1 MSSCL
6 NLHMEKILGLQL
18 KQFAS
23 LGSQLEYWARVKPD
37 HPAFIYN
44 QRVQSYQDFNR
55 LANRYANFFNSQGFG
70 RGDVVALIMKNKPEF
85 LAIVAGLS
93 KIGVITSLIN
103 CELREEVLAYGINI
117 SEARAVILDADNQHF
132 YQTVQDRVRLKSP
145 GLIFL
150 ESTLPTLMSSCSD
163 ANPLIIP
170 AINSEDTLAYLF
182 TSGSKGK
189 RKAVPIVQKRWLA
202 VGHQVCLNCYMDE
215 KTIQYMC
222 LPLYLNGGFTFCFS
236 GMIASGSTMVIKNS
250 FSAQHFLSETRDVGA
265 NFFTGV
271 GEMFRYILAQ
281 PEASDDFS
289 NPLET
294 AITNGIQPDFI
305 DPFRRRFGLKH
316 MIEIYGTTENVGSF
330 INHHEIPG
338 MLGNLSL
345 NGIRQG
351 EVVHY
356 NLESLDPQRDNA
368 GWARKCQPG
377 ESGLLVC
384 EINELNPFHGYVK
397 DPLATD
403 AKVLRCL
410 FRENDAYINTGD
422 IMLLHEGE
430 HLSFVDRLGDS
441 YRWKGKTVSADSVA
455 EVIKKFYGG
464 IDDAVVYGVKV
475 PGFEGRCGMAAISIL
490 DDLIL
495 DWKGLAAHI
504 NKRMPDHARPVFFR
518 VCSGLNKNS
527 DLKKHRLQM
536 QSEGYNPLLVDD
548 DLFYYDQKQQ
558 SYLPMNSEVYLD
570 IIMQEMRID

>member
-1 MSSCL
+1 MGSCL

-37 HPAFIYN
+37 HPAFIYSK
-44 QRVQSYQDFNR
+44 RVLSYQDFNR
-55 LANRYANFFNSQGFG
+55 LANRYAHFFNSQGFG

-103 CELREEVLAYGINI
+103 HELREEVLAYGINI
-117 SEARAVILDADNQHF
+117 SEARAVILDAANQQL
-132 YQTVQDRVRLKSP
+132 YNTIQDRVRLKSP
-145 GLIFL
+145 GLVFM
-150 ESTLPTLMSSCSD
+150 ETSLPTLMSSCSD

-170 AINSEDTLAYLF
+170 AINNEDILAYLF

-215 KTIQYMC
+215 NTVQYMC

-236 GMIASGSTMVIKNS
+236 GMIASGSTMVIKDS
-250 FSAQHFLSETRDVGA
+250 FSAQHFLADARDMGA
-265 NFFTGV
+265 NYFTGV

-281 PEASDDFS
+281 PEAADDFS

-294 AITNGIQPDFI
+294 AITNGIQNELI
-305 DPFRRRFGLKH
+305 EPFRQRFGLKH
-316 MIEIYGTTENVGSF
+316 MIEMYGTTENVGSF
-330 INHHEIPG
+330 INHREISG

-351 EVVHY
+351 EIVHY
-356 NLESLDPQRDNA
+356 DSENLEPQRDTR

-384 EINELNPFHGYVK
+384 EINELNPFLGYVN

-403 AKVLRCL
+403 SKVLRGL

-430 HLSFVDRLGDS
+430 DLSFIDRLGDS

-464 IDDAVVYGVKV
+464 IEDAVVYGVRV
-475 PGFEGRCGMAAISIL
+475 PGFEGRCGMAAIRIL
-490 DDLIL
+490 SDLVL

-504 NKRMPDHARPVFFR
+504 NKRMPEHARPVFFR
-518 VCSGLNKNS
+518 LCSGLTDNS
-527 DLKKHRLQM
+527 DLKRHRHQLQS
-536 QSEGYNPLLVDD
+536 QGYNPLLVDD
-548 DLFYYDQKQQ
+548 DLFYYDQEQQ
-558 SYLPMNSEVYLD
+558 TYLPMNSEVYLN